1 LIGPESHSGS
11 QAFVGSEC
19 AGQRIWLH
27 APPGKVSEALAWYQE
42 QKAKSPHNTSACVV
56 VQQWRKAPY
65 KAQLAGMR
73 LIHQVPAGQALL
85 STASADGAPTAVPS
99 PHTLRVYYDS
109 PLLLSAARVPGPAPT
124 TDMLMKFDGTAAG
137 HPATVALD
145 TMASHCFVSA
155 AWAARA
161 GIAVQPTNDKVLLA
175 AGAPQGT
182 AGHLQCAPA
191 NGGVARQGVRFR
203 HAVAGVP

>member
-1 LIGPESHSGS
+1 MQRAAARKRKQLSPNMRAVRERRRMREAAAARPKRPVNPSPRLTEPTPGVRTQQPHLGFAREQFEQIQSRVGARFTLEAYPGMGDELIGPKSHSGS

-99 PHTLRVYYDS
+99 PHTL
-109 PLLLSAARVPGPAPT
+109 
-124 TDMLMKFDGTAAG
+124 
-137 HPATVALD
+137 
-145 TMASHCFVSA
+145 
-155 AWAARA
+155 
-161 GIAVQPTNDKVLLA
+161 
-175 AGAPQGT
+175 
-182 AGHLQCAPA
+182 
-191 NGGVARQGVRFR
+191 
-203 HAVAGVP
+203 